1 MEKHMP
7 TEKYTW
13 LITGGAGFIGSHLA
27 KALVARGQH
36 VRVLDDFS
44 AGNPQNLLPL
54 RDQISLIQG
63 NICDMQVV
71 LQACKGADYVLHHAA
86 LVSVPQSVAYPRET
100 LQTNIQGTACVL
112 EAARQCGV
120 RRLVFASSCA
130 VYGDAGQTPLAETA
144 PQNPLSPYA
153 LSKQA
158 GMALCRLYT
167 KVYGLDTV
175 SLVYFNVFGDGQNA
189 SSPYAAV
196 IAHFLQE
203 AANGRGL
210 TICGDG
216 LQSRDFVHVRDVVQ
230 ANLLAAQKGKAG
242 EIYNVGSGRSI
253 SVLQLADIIEK
264 ISGLRAER
272 TFLPARR
279 GDIRFSAADIGK
291 IRALGFAP
299 SSSLEADLRM
309 LWDSLSK

>member
-1 MEKHMP
+1 MC
-7 TEKYTW
+7 
-13 LITGGAGFIGSHLA
+13 A
-27 KALVARGQH
+27 
-36 VRVLDDFS
+36 VLDDFS

-63 NICDMQVV
+63 NICDMQAV
-71 LQACKGADYVLHHAA
+71 LQACKGTDYVLHHAA

-203 AANGRGL
+203 ATNGKGL
-210 TICGDG
+210 TIYGDG

>member
-1 MEKHMP
+1 
-7 TEKYTW
+7 
-13 LITGGAGFIGSHLA
+13 
-27 KALVARGQH
+27 
-36 VRVLDDFS
+36 
-44 AGNPQNLLPL
+44 
-54 RDQISLIQG
+54 
-63 NICDMQVV
+63 
-71 LQACKGADYVLHHAA
+71 
-86 LVSVPQSVAYPRET
+86 
-100 LQTNIQGTACVL
+100 
-112 EAARQCGV
+112 
-120 RRLVFASSCA
+120 
-130 VYGDAGQTPLAETA
+130 
-144 PQNPLSPYA
+144 
-153 LSKQA
+153 
-158 GMALCRLYT
+158 MALCRLYT

-203 AANGRGL
+203 ATNGKGL